1 MIFKPAWAL
10 NASTSA
16 LLWRMISSIG
26 RSNWKFTGLTLNL
39 ALASASGLMSCSF
52 MRLLVLV
59 CFSFHRRAC
68 LLGSQTTNRFSTIQ
82 GTFPLVDWGILFIA
96 VSSFLPPSAW
106 IRGGQLFHRETDAE
120 VFGLVHVDRGC
131 MPNYV
136 FVGGAGVFVDMAM
149 IYLLAS
155 PSLFASRMAHSNE
168 A

>member
-82 GTFPLVDWGILFIA
+82 GTFPLLGQCRDIQLLFDSALVYSTALKLWIFNQKILG
-96 VSSFLPPSAW
+96 PS
-106 IRGGQLFHRETDAE
+106 I
-120 VFGLVHVDRGC
+120 
-131 MPNYV
+131 
-136 FVGGAGVFVDMAM
+136 
-149 IYLLAS
+149 S
-155 PSLFASRMAHSNE
+155 
-168 A
+168 

>member
-68 LLGSQTTNRFSTIQ
+68 LLGSQTTNRFFNYSRDI
-82 GTFPLVDWGILFIA
+82 PLLDFRQVQRGRVDCGDNI
-96 VSSFLPPSAW
+96 V
-106 IRGGQLFHRETDAE
+106 GE
-120 VFGLVHVDRGC
+120 VLIG
-131 MPNYV
+131 
-136 FVGGAGVFVDMAM
+136 
-149 IYLLAS
+149 
-155 PSLFASRMAHSNE
+155 
-168 A
+168 

>member
-82 GTFPLVDWGILFIA
+82 GTFPDGPEFGYIESGLHLTTGHAFI
-96 VSSFLPPSAW
+96 
-106 IRGGQLFHRETDAE
+106 
-120 VFGLVHVDRGC
+120 
-131 MPNYV
+131 
-136 FVGGAGVFVDMAM
+136 
-149 IYLLAS
+149 
-155 PSLFASRMAHSNE
+155 
-168 A
+168 

>member
-82 GTFPLVDWGILFIA
+82 GTFPA
-96 VSSFLPPSAW
+96 KA
-106 IRGGQLFHRETDAE
+106 RARTNANQNH
-120 VFGLVHVDRGC
+120 
-131 MPNYV
+131 
-136 FVGGAGVFVDMAM
+136 
-149 IYLLAS
+149 IYKMTLAS
-155 PSLFASRMAHSNE
+155 ELVKVNLGYVMAKIDDWESTKATTSL
-168 A
+168 

>member
-26 RSNWKFTGLTLNL
+26 KSNWKFTGLTLNL

-82 GTFPLVDWGILFIA
+82 GTFPWIGQIDTYA
-96 VSSFLPPSAW
+96 VRVRSAETVLGNRGERVVA
-106 IRGGQLFHRETDAE
+106 IRQSKTVLRK
-120 VFGLVHVDRGC
+120 
-131 MPNYV
+131 
-136 FVGGAGVFVDMAM
+136 
-149 IYLLAS
+149 
-155 PSLFASRMAHSNE
+155 
-168 A
+168 

>member
-82 GTFPLVDWGILFIA
+82 GTFPRIGAPTAHWHLDQRVHLRCGPPLEHSHVAGRHVHLRLQSGPGFQPA
-96 VSSFLPPSAW
+96 YQTLPSQFELLRQRKHA
-106 IRGGQLFHRETDAE
+106 RQDQNST
-120 VFGLVHVDRGC
+120 
-131 MPNYV
+131 
-136 FVGGAGVFVDMAM
+136 GVLHGD
-149 IYLLAS
+149 
-155 PSLFASRMAHSNE
+155 
-168 A
+168 

>member
-16 LLWRMISSIG
+16 LVWRMISSIG

-39 ALASASGLMSCSF
+39 ALASASGLMSCCF

-82 GTFPLVDWGILFIA
+82 GTFPDSVWEGLKIVLQDFENQ
-96 VSSFLPPSAW
+96 
-106 IRGGQLFHRETDAE
+106 GGCRLRIWQ
-120 VFGLVHVDRGC
+120 
-131 MPNYV
+131 
-136 FVGGAGVFVDMAM
+136 VG
-149 IYLLAS
+149 
-155 PSLFASRMAHSNE
+155 
-168 A
+168 

>member
-1 MIFKPAWAL
+1 MIFNPAWAL

-16 LLWRMISSIG
+16 LVWSIISSIG

-82 GTFPLVDWGILFIA
+82 GTFPFNTERGNVLE
-96 VSSFLPPSAW
+96 FLGDRAY
-106 IRGGQLFHRETDAE
+106 GQ
-120 VFGLVHVDRGC
+120 
-131 MPNYV
+131 
-136 FVGGAGVFVDMAM
+136 
-149 IYLLAS
+149 
-155 PSLFASRMAHSNE
+155 NE
-168 A
+168 N

>member
-16 LLWRMISSIG
+16 LLCRMISSIG

-68 LLGSQTTNRFSTIQ
+68 LLGSQTTNRFFNYSRDIPRH
-82 GTFPLVDWGILFIA
+82 F
-96 VSSFLPPSAW
+96 
-106 IRGGQLFHRETDAE
+106 RGGEHGE
-120 VFGLVHVDRGC
+120 H
-131 MPNYV
+131 P
-136 FVGGAGVFVDMAM
+136 
-149 IYLLAS
+149 LLYTS
-155 PSLFASRMAHSNE
+155 
-168 A
+168 